1 MGLEV
6 AIWPHTFS
14 PLACALA
21 GLVAQIDPGLMQVH
35 RCTRQLDLTLNL
47 YVVGFGI

>member
-35 RCTRQLDLTLNL
+35 TVGVLDNS
-47 YVVGFGI
+47 ISH